1 VSEHWRLILDNPAIG
16 AQNMARDEAILSQIG
31 TAAAPPT
38 LRLYAWE
45 PACLSLGYAQSG
57 RDLDRERLAENGWQ
71 VVRRMTGGRAILHTN
86 ELTYSVALPLDHPF
100 AAGGIIESYRR
111 LSAAL
116 LEAVNTIGLNA
127 NADRHEATRAVKR
140 PGPVCFELPS
150 DYEITAGGKKLIGS
164 AQVRRQH
171 AMLQHGTLPLTGDI
185 ARICDALSAGDNAER
200 EANRE
205 RVRARATTLSEALGR
220 SVSYNEAADAII
232 HAFERCFDI
241 QFTAGELSNAEATRA
256 HDLASTRYAADAWTL
271 RP

>member
-1 VSEHWRLILDNPAIG
+1 MSEQWRLILDNPAVG
-16 AQNMARDEAILSQIG
+16 ALNMARDEAILNAVG
-31 TAAAPPT
+31 TETAPPT
-38 LRLYAWE
+38 LRLYGWE

-57 RDLDRERLAENGWQ
+57 RDVDRERLAANGWQ
-71 VVRRMTGGRAILHTN
+71 VVRRMTGGRAILHTD
-86 ELTYSVALPLDHPF
+86 ELTYSVALPLAHPF
-100 AAGGIIESYRR
+100 SAGGIIESYRR

-185 ARICDALSAGDNAER
+185 ARICDALCAVDESER
-200 EANRE
+200 EMNRE
-205 RVRARATTLSEALGR
+205 RVHARATTLSAALGR
-220 SVSYNEAADAII
+220 DVGYSEAADAII
-232 HAFERCFDI
+232 RAFERCFDI
-241 QFTAGELSNAEATRA
+241 QFMQGEPSNAEAA
-256 HDLASTRYAADAWTL
+256 HADELAATRYAADAWTL
-271 RP
+271 RQ